1 MVTTTLFCPVDAST
15 AYSDACI
22 LVYIEAS
29 STKAVLYKNALP
41 HVDSI
46 SNAVPCDNKDYK

>member
-29 STKAVLYKNALP
+29 SAKAVQYKNALP
-41 HVDSI
+41 HVDSV
-46 SNAVPCDNKDYK
+46 SNAIPCDNKDYK